1 MMMLMRLRMIM
12 RTINNDDE
20 NKDYNGVKNVGGV
33 DTEDDNE

>member
-20 NKDYNGVKNVGGV
+20 NKDNNGVKNVGGV
-33 DTEDDNE
+33 ETEDDNE